1 MGAYVDK
8 AEDAS
13 EERDL
18 MEIIR
23 DNQLDELCVTKPKSP
38 VDEHL
43 EELRLKCET
52 LMGES
57 SKKKDLSDNKN
68 FILSYREAEMQ
79 VASIKADALKKLAQS
94 SKKNIRTGTSS
105 APFIVNRG
113 KFFHKMNNDQKDA
126 GQYILD
132 MLNKETHNNQ
142 LLMLLH
148 GPPGTGKSFLI
159 NRLQECTNVEMRI
172 TATSGIAAT
181 SLKGTTIDWLLGS
194 GRGERKKSQ
203 VEIVRERLGDATLL
217 IVDEISMLGC
227 KKLLTIDSVLQ
238 KVRKVPAP
246 FGGLDVIFVGDYA
259 QLAPVRQLSIM
270 DAMVNTTLAY
280 TQPAEYAIKTTAL
293 MRQFRKFELREFC
306 RSQNCSLLSSILNK
320 FRRTDSNKDSLTI
333 SDIRD
338 IGVAS
343 PNTFV
348 SDIQFRDAPFLVAT
362 RKERDALTLRAGR
375 IWAKQHG
382 IPLYWWWKRP
392 YRKLDSKDD
401 ADFAAESY
409 SSRCCGV
416 REFFIKGAPCI
427 LKHNI
432 APSEGYA
439 NGTRGTMVDAIYKNG
454 MQLPNGEPGE
464 LIKIEPPDYITMIV
478 DREDGTTLLPCKRQF
493 SELPYYSRGEEKKYR
508 C

>member
-1 MGAYVDK
+1 MIQLVRHQFSRKRGSCMSMDSYHGKD
-8 AEDAS
+8 ENAS

-38 VDEHL
+38 LDEHL
-43 EELRLKCET
+43 EDLRLKCDT
-52 LMGES
+52 LMAVS
-57 SKKKDLSDNKN
+57 SKKKVCTDKN
-68 FILSYREAEMQ
+68 FILSYREAEKQ
-79 VASIKADALKKLAQS
+79 VASIKADALQKLLQS
-94 SKKNIRTGTSS
+94 SKQNIGNGTSS

-126 GQYILD
+126 GRYMLD
-132 MLNKETHNNQ
+132 MLDKETHNNQ

-159 NRLQECTNVEMRI
+159 KRLQECTNIEMRI

-181 SLKGTTIDWLLGS
+181 SLNGTTIDWLLCS
-194 GRGERKKSQ
+194 GRGERKKSK

-217 IVDEISMLGC
+217 IVDEVSMLGC
-227 KKLLTIDSVLQ
+227 KKLLDMDSVLQ

-259 QLAPVRQLSIM
+259 QIAPVRQLSIM

-306 RSQNCSLLSSILNK
+306 RSQNCSLLSSILTK
-320 FRRTDSNKDSLTI
+320 FRRTESKKDSL
-333 SDIRD
+333 SMKDIRD
-338 IGVAS
+338 IGLAS

-348 SDIQFRDAPFLVAT
+348 SDSRFRDAPFLVAT
-362 RKERDALTLRAGR
+362 RKERDALTLRAGK

-382 IPLYWWWKRP
+382 IPLYWW
-392 YRKLDSKDD
+392 
-401 ADFAAESY
+401 
-409 SSRCCGV
+409 
-416 REFFIKGAPCI
+416 
-427 LKHNI
+427 
-432 APSEGYA
+432 
-439 NGTRGTMVDAIYKNG
+439 
-454 MQLPNGEPGE
+454 
-464 LIKIEPPDYITMIV
+464 
-478 DREDGTTLLPCKRQF
+478 
-493 SELPYYSRGEEKKYR
+493 
-508 C
+508 